1 MIIEFFKSR
10 WKHYLIGV
18 LFLVL
23 IDYLQILVPKY
34 IGNVVNLV
42 IKPPVDLSVIFKYV
56 ILIVFIAGGVV
67 IGRFIWRML
76 IVGSARKFQVYIQQK
91 LFEKFLKSPIAFFDS
106 TSVGNLMAYYT
117 NDVQAVSQMLSQGI
131 IMTVDAIAMTAFVF
145 GGMLMVVDIRLV
157 LISLIPLPFVAL
169 SSWYFGGKIHQRFKM
184 VQNDFSFISER
195 AQESFSNIKTIKSYG
210 VENEFNRLFKE
221 TCDKFARD
229 NFILLRISAVYGPLI
244 SFLAA
249 LTMAIAI
256 FLGGQMVISGSV
268 NLGDFIAFI
277 SYLGMLT
284 WPFVAIGQVINV
296 VQMGRASHERI
307 NALMNTPERDD
318 GGMDF
323 PGRFQT
329 LEIKDLDFSY
339 NEKKVIKNLSL
350 KIQAGQKVAIIGKIG
365 SGKSTIA
372 KLMTKLYTVEDGKI
386 FYNGVDIN
394 RISAKSLR
402 DNVLLVPQES
412 FLFSTKISQNI
423 AFGLKEFSDD
433 EVEGASKVAHF
444 HEEVVKFEE
453 KYDTLVGERGVT
465 LSGGQRQRLSLS
477 RGIFKDAQVIILDD
491 VLSAVDSQTATLI
504 LQDIEK
510 EFKDMTKIV
519 ITHNIASIKNSD
531 IIFVIDDGRI
541 VESGDHDELM
551 KLNGLYHRLFMI
563 QQIEREIEK

>member
-1 MIIEFFKSR
+1 MIIEFFKNR
-10 WKHYLIGV
+10 WKHYLTGV

-42 IKPPVDLSVIFKYV
+42 IKPPVDLDIILKYV
-56 ILIVFIAGGVV
+56 ILIILIAGGVV

-76 IVGSARKFQVYIQQK
+76 IVGSARKFQAYAQQK
-91 LFEKFLKSPIAFFDS
+91 LFDKFLRSPISFFDS

-145 GGMLMVVDIRLV
+145 GGMLMVVDLRLV

-184 VQNDFSFISER
+184 VQSDFSFISER

-210 VENEFNRLFKE
+210 VEKEFNGLFKE
-221 TCDKFARD
+221 TCDKFAKD

-268 NLGDFIAFI
+268 NLGDFVAFI

-296 VQMGRASHERI
+296 VQMGRASQERI
-307 NALMNTPERDD
+307 DVLMKTPERDD
-318 GGMDF
+318 DGVEF

-329 LEIKDLDFSY
+329 LEIKNLDFAY
-339 NEKKVIKNLSL
+339 NEKNVIKNLSM

-394 RISAKSLR
+394 KISAKSLR

-423 AFGLKEFSDD
+423 AFGLKEFSGD
-433 EVEGASKVAHF
+433 EVEDASKVAHF

-477 RGIFKDAQVIILDD
+477 RGVFKDAQVIILDD
-491 VLSAVDSQTATLI
+491 VLSAVDSQTATMI

-510 EFKDMTKIV
+510 EFKDMTTIV

-531 IIFVIDDGRI
+531 IIFVMDEGRI
-541 VESGDHDELM
+541 VESGNHDELM

-563 QQIEREIEK
+563 QQIEREIGK

>member
-1 MIIEFFKSR
+1 LIIEFFKSR
-10 WKHYLIGV
+10 WKYYLIGV

-210 VENEFNRLFKE
+210 VENEFNGLFKE

-350 KIQAGQKVAIIGKIG
+350 KIRAGQKVAIIGKIG

-541 VESGDHDELM
+541 VESGNHDELM

-563 QQIEREIEK
+563 QQIEREIGK

>member
-10 WKHYLIGV
+10 WKYYLIGV

-307 NALMNTPERDD
+307 DALMNTPERDD

>member
-10 WKHYLIGV
+10 WKYYLIGV

-210 VENEFNRLFKE
+210 VENEFNGLFKE

-350 KIQAGQKVAIIGKIG
+350 KIRAGQKVAIIGKIG

-541 VESGDHDELM
+541 VESGNHDELM

-563 QQIEREIEK
+563 QQIEREIGK

>member
-307 NALMNTPERDD
+307 DALMNTPERDD

>member
-307 NALMNTPERDD
+307 NALMNTSERDD

>member
-1 MIIEFFKSR
+1 MIIEFFKKR
-10 WKHYLIGV
+10 WKYYLTGV

-34 IGNVVNLV
+34 IGDVVNLV
-42 IKPPVDLSVIFKYV
+42 VKPPVDLSIIFRYV
-56 ILIVFIAGGVV
+56 ILIVLIAGGVV
-67 IGRFIWRML
+67 IGRFIWRMF
-76 IVGSARKFQVYIQQK
+76 IVGSARKFQAYAQQR
-91 LFEKFLKSPIAFFDS
+91 LFDKFLRFPISFFDS

-117 NDVQAVSQMLSQGI
+117 NDVQAVSQMLSQGV

-169 SSWYFGGKIHQRFKM
+169 SSWYFGGKIHQRFKK
-184 VQNDFSFISER
+184 VQSDFSFISER

-210 VENEFNRLFKE
+210 VEKEFNDLFKE
-221 TCDKFARD
+221 TCDKFADD

-268 NLGDFIAFI
+268 NIGDFVAFI

-296 VQMGRASHERI
+296 VQMGRASQERI
-307 NALMNTPERDD
+307 NSLMNNPERDD
-318 GGMDF
+318 SGLNF
-323 PGRFQT
+323 PGKFQS
-329 LEIKDLDFSY
+329 LEIKNLDFSY
-339 NEKKVIKNLSL
+339 NEKNVIKNFNM
-350 KIQAGQKVAIIGKIG
+350 KIQAGQKAAIIGKIG

-372 KLMTKLYTVEDGKI
+372 KLMTKLYSVEDGKI

-423 AFGLKEFSDD
+423 AFGLKEFSDN
-433 EVEGASKVAHF
+433 EVEDASKVAHF
-444 HEEVVKFEE
+444 HEEVVKFEN

-491 VLSAVDSQTATLI
+491 VLSAVDSQTATMI
-504 LQDIEK
+504 LEDIEK
-510 EFKDMTKIV
+510 EFKGMTTIV

-531 IIFVIDDGRI
+531 IIFVIDNGRV
-541 VESGDHDELM
+541 VESGNHDELM

-563 QQIEREIEK
+563 QQIEREIGK